1 MTAFDYGVALAYLNV
16 IWSSKQAMNIAWI
29 VQGIRDLKTP
39 APVRSS
45 LDVLYSMMRRD
56 DGEEET
62 QRQSKRSRDD
72 EEEPMTMFER
82 DLKRRALE

>member
-1 MTAFDYGVALAYLNV
+1 
-16 IWSSKQAMNIAWI
+16 MNIAWI

-45 LDVLYSMMRRD
+45 LDVIYSMMRRD

-62 QRQSKRSRDD
+62 QRQGKRRRSRDD
-72 EEEPMTMFER
+72 EEPMTMFER
-82 DLKRRALE
+82 DLKRRAAE